1 MGKQDL
7 IFSDKFSDYRK
18 AELNEAGKM
27 IEDLFKD
34 SIDPVYVKGALDML
48 RRIITIPVKFAGSK
62 EAEEMASIMIKKDF
76 NEFKARFIRSF
87 LDIED

>member
-18 AELNEAGKM
+18 AEFDEAVKM
-27 IEDLFKD
+27 VGDLFKE
-34 SIDPVYVKGALDML
+34 SADPVYIKGALDML
-48 RRIITIPVKFAGSK
+48 KRVITIPVKFAGSK

-76 NEFKARFIRSF
+76 NEFKAKFIRSF